1 MLLPAPEPGQ
11 GFIRRRE
18 TDWSPRL
25 RRYFINTSPRFTPF
39 LRQKHSASILKGAR
53 SYQDDGVSGA
63 EFETRP
69 GFVRLVN
76 ALTRKASFDVLIVSE
91 LSRLGRERF
100 ETGYALKRLS
110 QAGVKVYGYLADAE
124 VPNGTGLPVTSSRPR
139 SNGTASSVPSS
150 A

>member
-1 MLLPAPEPGQ
+1 M
-11 GFIRRRE
+11 
-18 TDWSPRL
+18 
-25 RRYFINTSPRFTPF
+25 
-39 LRQKHSASILKGAR
+39 
-53 SYQDDGVSGA
+53 SGA

>member
-1 MLLPAPEPGQ
+1 
-11 GFIRRRE
+11 
-18 TDWSPRL
+18 
-25 RRYFINTSPRFTPF
+25 
-39 LRQKHSASILKGAR
+39 
-53 SYQDDGVSGA
+53 VSGA

-100 ETGYALKRLS
+100 ETGYALKKRLS
-110 QAGVKVYGYLADAE
+110 QAGVKVYGYLADGE
-124 VPNGTGLPVTSSRPR
+124 VPNGTGLPVTSSRAR